1 MAVGRTD
8 NEGVGVLG
16 NIGRADIEVTM
27 AGK

>member
-8 NEGVGVLG
+8 DNGVGVLG
-16 NIGRADIEVTM
+16 NVGRADIEVTM